1 MSRMT
6 RFLDTQTTVL
16 GPLRVEA
23 VAGTSEMARDGHRVL
38 MSGMDF
44 STFMRSGII
53 LWGHDPDQPVGVP
66 VSCRVDTAG
75 NLRLTVDFAPEGTSE
90 RADEVRRMVKSG
102 VVRNLSIGFTPLEA
116 EPLDP
121 RNPRG
126 GQLIKR
132 SELLEVSFV
141 SVPADAGA
149 IVTARTAVAGAGA
162 DPDFHERQRSI
173 RELANVHADLE
184 ARERRR
190 EAMDIQS
197 RGYRQE
203 AEIAEMQERHRRAQQ
218 AAQERKHIEERRRR
232 ARAYTALTGRL
243 VF

>member
-1 MSRMT
+1 MSRIT

-23 VAGTSEMARDGHRVL
+23 VAGTSDMARDGHRVL

-66 VSCRVDTAG
+66 FSCRVDTAG

-90 RADEVRRMVKSG
+90 RADEVRRLVKSG
-102 VVRNLSIGFTPLEA
+102 VVRNLSIGFSPVEA

-149 IVTARTAVAGAGA
+149 IVTARAAGTGA
-162 DPDFHERQRSI
+162 DPDFHERQRII
-173 RELANVHADLE
+173 RELAFDNVHPELAQADRRKAVRE
-184 ARERRR
+184 MQAR
-190 EAMDIQS
+190 M
-197 RGYRQE
+197 YRQE
-203 AEIAEMQERHRRAQQ
+203 AQFAEVEYRQHRAQQ
-218 AAQERKHIEERRRR
+218 AALERKRIEERRRR
-232 ARAYTALTGRL
+232 AWAYTALTGRL
-243 VF
+243 GG